1 MTSPNV
7 LVKCATAEKCY
18 IAGHTEI
25 AQYKKILHR
34 FLLLFALWIS
44 LGFLGIEVGVVLT
57 STSILVILVV
67 IILVLVVVTLV
78 IQSLASEEEDGSG
91 YDPFPDVVTNLKV
104 DSEESLKWKWIN
116 TLS

>member
-25 AQYKKILHR
+25 AQYKKLLHR
-34 FLLLFALWIS
+34 SLLLFALWIS
-44 LGFLGIEVGVVLT
+44 LGFLGIEVGVVLA
-57 STSILVILVV
+57 SVFVVLVIIF

-78 IQSLASEEEDGSG
+78 IERLASEEEDGPRH
-91 YDPFPDVVTNLKV
+91 DPFPDVVTDLKV
-104 DSEESLKWKWIN
+104 DSEESLEM
-116 TLS
+116 SR

>member
-34 FLLLFALWIS
+34 SLLLFALWIS
-44 LGFLGIEVGVVLT
+44 LGFLGIEVGIILT
-57 STSILVILVV
+57 TASVV
-67 IILVLVVVTLV
+67 IVIVLIILIFVVVTLV
-78 IQSLASEEEDGSG
+78 
-91 YDPFPDVVTNLKV
+91 V
-104 DSEESLKWKWIN
+104 
-116 TLS
+116 

>member
-1 MTSPNV
+1 M
-7 LVKCATAEKCY
+7 
-18 IAGHTEI
+18 
-25 AQYKKILHR
+25 
-34 FLLLFALWIS
+34 
-44 LGFLGIEVGVVLT
+44 GFLGIEVGVVLT